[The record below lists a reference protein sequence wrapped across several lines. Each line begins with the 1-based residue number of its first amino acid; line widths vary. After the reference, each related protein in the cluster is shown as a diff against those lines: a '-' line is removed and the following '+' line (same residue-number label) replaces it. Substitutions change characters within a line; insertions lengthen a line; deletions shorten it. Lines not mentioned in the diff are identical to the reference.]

1 MNRAAGV
8 CSLVLGLGF
17 GLPGVYGAWYYARQ
31 GQVWTFL
38 GFPTYGDGPFERWGF
53 PTNVA
58 LLLGFVAVCAAEVVV
73 GVLLWGGST
82 IAPWLAFALLPVEPS
97 CSGSASRCRSDRS
110 WDWRAPCWSS
120 PSCWFRSRRTRP
132 QQPHRSLPRADAPAS
147 RVAVGSGARCRTCRT

>member
-1 MNRAAGV
+1 VNRAAGV

-31 GQVWTFL
+31 GEVWTFL

-82 IAPWLAFALLPVEPS
+82 IAPWLALALLPVELLFWIGFALPF
-97 CSGSASRCRSDRS
+97 GPLLGLA
-110 WDWRAPCWSS
+110 
-120 PSCWFRSRRTRP
+120 RTA
-132 QQPHRSLPRADAPAS
+132 LV
-147 RVAVGSGARCRTCRT
+147 VAILLV